1 MTALQHITAS
11 ILLGLL
17 FGASLQQIVA
27 QDDLPCAYVG
37 SDLEGL
43 REALAKE
50 PDNIGLRMRI
60 VRRLLEDWRD
70 STDPRGQRRLLKVVE
85 NELAEIRKLG
95 PDFPYVYRVMA
106 LQHFRRG
113 EYEDFLK
120 DIAAYEKVAPLDYEL
135 RTLVVK
141 SYMRLAIRKEN
152 PQPER
157 KIEAARYVGKWFE
170 GGEAPVFGVTL
181 GAVATWLIDPSFRD
195 ELIRLFEDRYK
206 TNPKNINLIISYAAC
221 LTNLGRNESAWDLIH
236 AGEKVGLADFQTGG
250 RHPVVNL
257 LKMECP
263 EQPTAETYDG
273 FDVKELE
280 RLGKEYPEN
289 CSLAFRTAMNY
300 KIKAVAAERITV
312 LIEQRIK
319 QILEK
324 KPGTDVSKNEAR
336 KKEWQDRVDEFYRK
350 ALPPA
355 ERAYRLNP
363 TQEAITLLLGDIYS
377 RLGKEKD
384 AVRCFEETLQKVPF
398 YSQLRERL
406 AESYRKDGRLEDM
419 ARELIEVCKVVSVRP
434 ETWKKD
440 EPGSLLPVP
449 TLHLEKF
456 IREQLDDAAA
466 RNVLL
471 AAFEKAAKETPKN
484 PNLKTFLAMMYF
496 FAGNKEKAN
505 YWMREAERQ
514 GICGEA
520 GAEHLLATEIYSRER
535 W

>member
-206 TNPKNINLIISYAAC
+206 T
-221 LTNLGRNESAWDLIH
+221 
-236 AGEKVGLADFQTGG
+236 
-250 RHPVVNL
+250 
-257 LKMECP
+257 
-263 EQPTAETYDG
+263 
-273 FDVKELE
+273 
-280 RLGKEYPEN
+280 
-289 CSLAFRTAMNY
+289 
-300 KIKAVAAERITV
+300 
-312 LIEQRIK
+312 
-319 QILEK
+319 
-324 KPGTDVSKNEAR
+324 
-336 KKEWQDRVDEFYRK
+336 
-350 ALPPA
+350 
-355 ERAYRLNP
+355 
-363 TQEAITLLLGDIYS
+363 
-377 RLGKEKD
+377 
-384 AVRCFEETLQKVPF
+384 
-398 YSQLRERL
+398 
-406 AESYRKDGRLEDM
+406 
-419 ARELIEVCKVVSVRP
+419 
-434 ETWKKD
+434 
-440 EPGSLLPVP
+440 
-449 TLHLEKF
+449 
-456 IREQLDDAAA
+456 
-466 RNVLL
+466 
-471 AAFEKAAKETPKN
+471 
-484 PNLKTFLAMMYF
+484 
-496 FAGNKEKAN
+496 
-505 YWMREAERQ
+505 
-514 GICGEA
+514 
-520 GAEHLLATEIYSRER
+520 
-535 W
+535 